1 MKNDAASV
9 ELEKPALKSTVHLIC
24 AYPWKSALM
33 FQFTAASAF
42 LQNTNHDLRVGWLQV
57 KL

>member
-1 MKNDAASV
+1 MITPSHKNEASI
-9 ELEKPALKSTVHLIC
+9 EIKPVHLIC

-42 LQNTNHDLRVGWLQV
+42 LQNTNHDLQVGWLKV